1 MQKFLDD
8 IVPFFTNKKIYM
20 SLVVIFIGIAIYK
33 IIKASFNKIS
43 NKSRGNELIN
53 KKRKTYFR
61 LFNNIT
67 KYVILLIVVV
77 VVLKIYGINVTS
89 IIAGLGLA
97 SVIAGLALQDALK
110 DIIMGFNIIV
120 DGYFTVGDILRIDN
134 IEGKVI
140 ELGLKTTK
148 LKDIANGNIYTVAN
162 RNISSAL
169 IISNELYL
177 DVPLSYELNL
187 KTAEEV
193 LNKICEKIAKL
204 ESVEECRYI
213 GLQEFKDS
221 SITYKIKILL
231 TKPNLKLQTR
241 RDANGIIKTEL
252 DNNGI
257 SIPYPQLDVHTKK

>member
-89 IIAGLGLA
+89 IITGLGLA

-120 DGYFTVGDILRIDN
+120 DGYFTVGDILKIDN
-134 IEGKVI
+134 IEGKVL

-148 LKDIANGNIYTVAN
+148 IKDIANGNIYTIAN

-169 IISNELYL
+169 VISNELYI
-177 DVPLSYELNL
+177 DVPLSYELDL
-187 KTAEEV
+187 KTAEKV
-193 LNKICEKIAKL
+193 LNKISEKIKEL
-204 ESVEECRYI
+204 ESVEECKYI
-213 GLQEFKDS
+213 GLQDFKDS

-231 TKPNLKLQTR
+231 TKPNLKLQAR
-241 RDANGIIKTEL
+241 RDANGIIKQEL
-252 DNNGI
+252 DANNI

>member
-1 MQKFLDD
+1 MKKVLDE

-20 SLVVIFIGIAIYK
+20 SLIVIFIGIAIYR
-33 IIKASFNKIS
+33 IIKASFNRIS
-43 NKSRGNELIN
+43 NKNRGTELIN

-61 LFNNIT
+61 LFTNII

-120 DGYFTVGDILRIDN
+120 DGYFTVGDILKIDN
-134 IEGKVI
+134 IEGKVL

-148 LKDIANGNIYTVAN
+148 LQDIANGNIYTVAN

-169 IISNELYL
+169 VLSNELYIE
-177 DVPLSYELNL
+177 VPLSYELDL
-187 KTAEEV
+187 KTADKV
-193 LNKICEKIAKL
+193 LTEIAEKIAKL
-204 ESVEECRYI
+204 ENVDECKYL
-213 GLQEFKDS
+213 GLNEFNDS
-221 SITYKIKILL
+221 SIAYKIKIIL
-231 TKPNLKLQTR
+231 TKPNVKFQTR